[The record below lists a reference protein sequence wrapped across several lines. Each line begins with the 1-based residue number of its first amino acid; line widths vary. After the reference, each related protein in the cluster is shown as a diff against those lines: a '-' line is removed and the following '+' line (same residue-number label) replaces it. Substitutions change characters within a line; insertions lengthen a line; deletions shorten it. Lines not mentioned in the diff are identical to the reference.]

1 FPYTTLFRSQ
11 EFFTKRLLLGDIIPH
26 VSVHRVIWHVG
37 KQAHPLREQTLA
49 VHGYVV
55 GRITISLCQAL
66 NPVTVETQ
74 PDPLAKLANA
84 ADVVRRVALR
94 IQRRLDFPI
103 PPSAVMFL
111 SRQNHRSVRS
121 KFCEILVAPMGSK

>member
-1 FPYTTLFRSQ
+1 MVSHYGQ
-11 EFFTKRLLLGDIIPH
+11 EFFTKHFLLGDIIPY

-37 KQAHPLREQTLA
+37 KQTHPLREKTLA
-49 VHGYVV
+49 VHGYVI
-55 GRITISLCQAL
+55 GRISIPLCQAL

-74 PDPLAKLANA
+74 PDPLTELANT
-84 ADVVRRVALR
+84 ADIVRRVALR

-103 PPSAVMFL
+103 PPSAVVFL

-121 KFCEILVAPMGSK
+121 KFCEILVAPMRGK